1 MTTRQAHANLLL
13 VEDNADLAFGLQRNL
28 EFEGYTVEVAADGRR
43 GLSRALDGDFDL
55 IILDLMLP
63 KMDGMKVL
71 QQLRSAGASTAVL
84 ILTARGEEFDKV
96 RGLRSGADDYLTKP
110 FGVLELIARVE
121 AILRRAGKP
130 VSQTEAEV
138 HEFGEVVVDV
148 ASRTV
153 CRHGKEVA
161 VPPREFELLVALLR
175 KSGAAASR
183 AELLRDVWGH
193 KAEVE
198 TRTVD
203 THIAELRRKL
213 ESDAAAPEYIL
224 TVRKFGYRIDVGTAA
239 GS

>member
-1 MTTRQAHANLLL
+1 MTTPKSQPNILL
-13 VEDNADLAFGLQRNL
+13 VEDNPDLAFGLQRNL
-28 EFEGYTVEVAADGRR
+28 EFEGYSVEVAADGRR
-43 GLSRALDGDFDL
+43 GLDRALSGDFDL
-55 IILDLMLP
+55 IVLDLMLP
-63 KMDGMKVL
+63 EMDGMTVL
-71 QQLRSAGASTAVL
+71 HQLRSSGASTAVL

-121 AILRRAGKP
+121 AILRRTGKS
-130 VSQTEAEV
+130 VTRTEAEI
-138 HEFGEVVVDV
+138 HEFGEVVVNV

-153 CRHGKEVA
+153 RRRGEDVA

-175 KSGAAASR
+175 KAGAAASR
-183 AELLRDVWGH
+183 IELLRDVWGH

-213 ESDAAAPEYIL
+213 ETDAAHPEYIL
-224 TVRKFGYRIDVGTAA
+224 TVRKFGYRLDA
-239 GS
+239 GMDPTS

>member
-1 MTTRQAHANLLL
+1 MTGGNADILL
-13 VEDNADLAFGLQRNL
+13 VEDNSDLAFGLQRNL
-28 EFEGYTVEVAADGRR
+28 EFEGYSVEVAVDGRR
-43 GLSRALDGDFDL
+43 GLERALDGDFDL

-63 KMDGMKVL
+63 KLDGMKVL
-71 QQLRSAGASTAVL
+71 QRLRSAGASTPVL
-84 ILTARGEEFDKV
+84 ILTARGEELDKV

-121 AILRRAGKP
+121 AILRRAGTS
-130 VSQTEAEV
+130 VTRTEAEI
-138 HEFGEVVVDV
+138 HEFGDVVVDV

-153 CRHGKEVA
+153 RRGGKVVA
-161 VPPREFELLVALLR
+161 VPPREFELLIALLR
-175 KSGAAASR
+175 KAGAAASR

-213 ESDAAAPEYIL
+213 ETDAAHPEYIL
-224 TVRKFGYRIDVGTAA
+224 TVRKFGYRLDA
-239 GS
+239 GMDSSG